1 MKGDREGRVGNAEVH
16 IPRDVIRTLGA
27 IAVLGLVGSFVLVY
41 TVVRSTNEL
50 DAVTATLITAFMAV
64 GSNAAVA
71 LGAILAT
78 TNKSSS
84 PAPAG
89 TAADPVNVTLP
100 DEPVEV
106 TAVPAAEIHP
116 DAPATSD
123 L

>member
-1 MKGDREGRVGNAEVH
+1 MKGDRTGRVGNSEVH

-27 IAVLGLVGSFVLVY
+27 IALLGLVGSFVLVY

-78 TNKSSS
+78 TNKGAPQPVTVENKPSEPIPTTDATTGNP
-84 PAPAG
+84 PA
-89 TAADPVNVTLP
+89 
-100 DEPVEV
+100 EV
-106 TAVPAAEIHP
+106 EIHP
-116 DAPATSD
+116 DAPAESD